1 MLESLARP
9 EKSQSIHLS
18 VNNLLFSH
26 LLDAPKPRATAK
38 HYFVLIWELQKMTMI
53 IDFLRDKSV
62 KHL

>member
-26 LLDAPKPRATAK
+26 LLDAPKPRASKTLLCAHLGIAK
-38 HYFVLIWELQKMTMI
+38 GDE
-53 IDFLRDKSV
+53 DN
-62 KHL
+62 